1 MQRTVKSSP
10 DDPDQPKKPQQG
22 WASAHSLTRTL
33 MRIRAMLG
41 IQQAAGRPFGQSWQ
55 AYLFILPG
63 LLVYLMFVLYPI
75 ANTVFYSFTEWTGF
89 SPPTFIGLENYIEM
103 VNDRDFITAITNN
116 AFFVIFY
123 TIIPI
128 LLGLFLTSIMTRSH
142 LRGMVFFRTG
152 LFVPQ
157 VMSPVVV
164 GIIWRWLF
172 TLDGPINQL
181 LVNIG
186 LESWTR
192 SWLGDFVWAP
202 YAVGVVGSWVQYGL
216 AMVLFLAGIQAIPE
230 DLYDAAK
237 VAGANAFQQ
246 FRYITLPGL
255 RQQILVAFVLTFI
268 AALRVFDLVFVLTSG
283 GPGKETLVTSMLVY
297 EETFQRNNAGYG
309 AAIAMTMAVIIIS
322 VSAIVYW
329 LQNRNEDDV

>member
-1 MQRTVKSSP
+1 M
-10 DDPDQPKKPQQG
+10 G
-22 WASAHSLTRTL
+22 WASAHLLARL
-33 MRIRAMLG
+33 ARGVQAVLG
-41 IQQAAGRPFGQSWQ
+41 TQQGAGRPFGRSWQ
-55 AYLFILPG
+55 VWLFVLPG

-75 ANTVFYSFTEWTGF
+75 SNTVFYSFTEWTGF
-89 SPPTFIGLENYIEM
+89 STPTFIGLDNYIEM
-103 VNDRDFITAITNN
+103 LNDNDFIRAVTNN

-128 LLGLFLTSIMTRSH
+128 LLGLFLTSIMTRNH
-142 LRGMVFFRTG
+142 LRGMAIFRTG

-172 TLDGPINQL
+172 TLDGPLNQFLIN
-181 LVNIG
+181 VG
-186 LESWTR
+186 LEAWTR

-202 YAVGVVGSWVQYGL
+202 YAVGAVGSWVQYGL
-216 AMVLFLAGIQAIPE
+216 AMVLFLAGIQSIPE

-283 GPGKETLVTSMLVY
+283 GPGKQTLVTSMMVY

-322 VSAIVYW
+322 VSAFVYW
-329 LQNRNEDDV
+329 MQNRNEDAT